1 MFLVLKVTISS
12 IPSGSL
18 HESDAYTGELTA
30 VQQGK
35 KFLQNWVSPF
45 CLKSNNYRIKY
56 KFSIEGVYNDK

>member
-1 MFLVLKVTISS
+1 MYLVLKVTKVSS

-35 KFLQNWVSPF
+35 KFLQNWVRPF
-45 CLKSNNYRIKY
+45 CLKSTAFDAI
-56 KFSIEGVYNDK
+56 SIEGVYNDK

>member
-1 MFLVLKVTISS
+1 MFLVLKVTKVSS

-45 CLKSNNYRIKY
+45 CLKSNNCRI
-56 KFSIEGVYNDK
+56 E